1 MRRGVRERF
10 YAIPRRK
17 KATMASTVK
26 VEVDPASLA
35 LIEQVAAALGH
46 AGLANYIDDLCERRA
61 FTEALSSRWEKGV
74 LVVGLG
80 PYTELLLREMID
92 VAQRPGWSN
101 PARGRWIEHAIE
113 IAGFGG

>member
-1 MRRGVRERF
+1 MARGHFPVM
-10 YAIPRRK
+10 I
-17 KATMASTVK
+17 
-26 VEVDPASLA
+26 DPDALT
-35 LIEQVAAALGH
+35 LIESCAAALGD
-46 AGLANYIDDLCERRA
+46 AGLENYIEELCERGA
-61 FTEALSSRWEKGV
+61 FTESLSSRWEKGV